1 MHMEKLSGKKIAKNM
16 MLSVLAQ
23 AVSVLVGFVLNLI
36 VPKFIPESDY
46 SLWQSYLLY
55 SQYLGVLH
63 LGLMDGIVL
72 RYARFDYDELDKN
85 MVRSQYR
92 VIMELDLLLSAG
104 LLAIGCLLLR
114 GDNRV
119 LCILL
124 ACTVCIE
131 ITFNYIS
138 FTFQI
143 TNRITHYVAYIAVYR
158 VIYCLLV
165 LGCLAAGQ
173 SSYIWFCL
181 VYLAADVAVILF
193 FGLRYSRRLLVGSMV
208 PRARLLPELRT
219 TLSAGV
225 WLMLSSYAAN
235 FLVGSGKM
243 VIQWRWGLLVF
254 GKVSLAFSLTSFF
267 LQFVTAISVVLF
279 PSIKRMEPDKL
290 PGMYCRI
297 RQGISPLLFAAMLL
311 YYPGCVLLR
320 LWLPKYEASVSYLG
334 MLLPLI
340 IYTSKVSLLT
350 NNYLKAYQ
358 QERTMLRI
366 NASCVAAGLA
376 LCALG
381 AWVLNSL
388 TAVLLL
394 VLLSVMLRSMLSEAA
409 VMRIIHVDL
418 RREFV
423 IEFAL
428 TAVFLIS
435 TCLLPYW
442 WGLGVYGAALGGYL
456 LGKRR
461 DLRQL
466 AHTLRRT

>member
-55 SQYLGVLH
+55 SQYLGILH
-63 LGLMDGIVL
+63 FGLMDGIVL
-72 RYARFDYDELDKN
+72 RYARFDYDELDKD

-208 PRARLLPELRT
+208 PRA
-219 TLSAGV
+219 
-225 WLMLSSYAAN
+225 
-235 FLVGSGKM
+235 
-243 VIQWRWGLLVF
+243 GLLVF

-376 LCALG
+376 LFALG

>member
-1 MHMEKLSGKKIAKNM
+1 MNMKKLSGEKIAKNM
-16 MLSVLAQ
+16 MLSVMAQ

-55 SQYLGVLH
+55 SQYLGILH
-63 LGLMDGIVL
+63 FGLMDGIVL
-72 RYARFDYDELDKN
+72 RYAQFDYDELDKDS
-85 MVRSQYR
+85 VRSQYR
-92 VIMELDLLLSAG
+92 AIMRLDLLLSAG
-104 LLAIGCLLLR
+104 LLLLGCFLFQ
-114 GDNRV
+114 GDNRD

-124 ACTVCIE
+124 ACTTCIE

-143 TNRITHYVAYIAVYR
+143 TNRITNYVAYIAVYR
-158 VIYCLLV
+158 LIYCLLV
-165 LGCLAAGQ
+165 LGCLVAGR
-173 SSYIWFCL
+173 SSYVWFCL
-181 VYLAADVAVILF
+181 AYLAADAAVILY
-193 FGLRYSRRLLVGSMV
+193 FGLRYSRQLLVGPML
-208 PRARLLPELRT
+208 PKAQMIPELKA
-219 TLSAGV
+219 TLFAGV

-254 GKVSLAFSLTSFF
+254 GKVSLSFSLTSFF

-320 LWLPKYEASVSYLG
+320 LWLPKYADSVRYLG
-334 MLLPLI
+334 ILLPLI

-358 QERTMLRI
+358 KERAMLRI
-366 NASCVAAGLA
+366 NAFCVVIGVVLF
-376 LCALG
+376 ALG

-388 TAVLLL
+388 NVVLLL
-394 VLLSVMLRSMLSEAA
+394 VLLSVMLRSILSEVE
-409 VMRIIHVDL
+409 VMHTIHVDL
-418 RREFV
+418 RREFG

-435 TCLLPYW
+435 SSLLPYW
-442 WGLGVYGAALGGYL
+442 WGLGVYTAALSSYL
-456 LGKRR
+456 ICKRK
-461 DLRQL
+461 DLSQL
-466 AHTLRRT
+466 MHALRRT

>member
-63 LGLMDGIVL
+63 FGLMDGIVL
-72 RYARFDYDELDKN
+72 RYARFDYDELDKD

-376 LCALG
+376 LFALG

-394 VLLSVMLRSMLSEAA
+394 VLLSVMLRSMLSELSL
-409 VMRIIHVDL
+409 IH
-418 RREFV
+418 
-423 IEFAL
+423 I
-428 TAVFLIS
+428 
-435 TCLLPYW
+435 
-442 WGLGVYGAALGGYL
+442 
-456 LGKRR
+456 
-461 DLRQL
+461 
-466 AHTLRRT
+466 